1 MALSEHKLIDALRP
15 VEDPELHMSIV
26 DLGMVKG
33 VHVHRGRVTAT
44 VALTVAG
51 CPMRDEVTR
60 RVTAALESVR
70 GVKGVEVELTV
81 MTPEELQGLRA
92 RVSGRSGDPAA
103 WQSSSAPSG
112 QGGTGQGG
120 PGQGAPASG
129 GQGGH
134 NHGGHTHGGP
144 GGRGPLGHEQGRPN
158 RFGPQ
163 SRTRVIGVSSGK
175 GGVGKSSVT
184 VNLAVAL
191 ARAGHDVA
199 VLDADVYG
207 FSVPGML
214 GVEEEP
220 VVQDMKMVPPEAHG
234 VRCMSMGFFLED
246 AQPVV
251 WRGPMLHKALEQ
263 FLVDVDWGDPEFLL
277 IDMPPG
283 TGDVALSMA
292 QYLPTSEMYVV
303 TTPQPAA
310 SRVAQRS
317 AYMAKKLNL
326 PMRGV
331 IENMSWWTGPDGT
344 RQLLFGEGG
353 GEQLAA
359 DLGVPLL
366 GRIPLDPALRQGGD
380 EGRPIVATDPDGEVG
395 RAFRDLAAAIVGRG
409 RARVFRPELTVR

>member
-1 MALSEHKLIDALRP
+1 MALSEQQLIDALRP
-15 VEDPELHMSIV
+15 VTDPELHMSIV
-26 DLGMVKG
+26 DLGMVRD
-33 VHVHRGRVTAT
+33 VSARRGRVSVT

-60 RVTAALESVR
+60 RVRSALVAVR
-70 GVKGVEVELTV
+70 GVKDVQVDLTV
-81 MTPEELQGLRA
+81 MSPEELQ
-92 RVSGRSGDPAA
+92 RVRQQVAGRTGDPQAWGSSEQAGVAA
-103 WQSSSAPSG
+103 G
-112 QGGTGQGG
+112 
-120 PGQGAPASG
+120 
-129 GQGGH
+129 
-134 NHGGHTHGGP
+134 HGGHSHGG
-144 GGRGPLGHEQGRPN
+144 GGAAGRPLGHEEGRPN
-158 RFGPQ
+158 AFGPQ
-163 SRTRVIGVSSGK
+163 SRTRVIGISSGK

-184 VNLAVAL
+184 VNLAVSL
-191 ARAGHDVA
+191 ARAGHDVGI
-199 VLDADVYG
+199 LDADVYG

-220 VVQDMKMVPPEAHG
+220 TVQDLKMVPPEAHG
-234 VRCMSMGFFLED
+234 VRCISMGFFLD
-246 AQPVV
+246 DHQPVV

-310 SRVAQRS
+310 RRVAQRS

-331 IENMSWWTGPDGT
+331 IENMSWWTAPDGS
-344 RQLLFGEGG
+344 RQALFGEGG
-353 GEQLAA
+353 GAQLAEE
-359 DLGVPLL
+359 LGIPLL
-366 GRIPLDPALRQGGD
+366 GQIPLDTALREGGD
-380 EGRPIVATDPDGEVG
+380 GGAPIVATAPESETA
-395 RAFRDLAAAIVGRG
+395 RAFAALATAIVNRG